1 MTATVT
7 SLPDRIAAARARY
20 TAEAIALAQQA
31 IERNQK

>member
-1 MTATVT
+1 MRWFRAR
-7 SLPDRIAAARARY
+7 RIAAARARY